1 MKAPILGIDFTHY
14 GKTEKPKKAPVQL
27 LNIGAEKLL
36 HELDDSSATNLI
48 QGKCCGG
55 GCCRLGPSS
64 EVPTPTRSPSEVLDL
79 PTNDAFKD
87 LNLKLTPLSSRSR
100 LSNTTPL
107 PLKTISLEPVSSGTT
122 HVSTVDTHPPKFVTP
137 HPPYGIFSA
146 KIFDTRELTKE
157 NAEKRTYHFDID
169 VTDYPEEVE
178 GVDFR
183 VGGAIGIQAPN
194 HPETVDSIF
203 SLLGVSKA
211 ERDEPVLL
219 KTEGGR
225 WPTIWG
231 EEEARSLVTT
241 RRELL
246 TWTVDVQSYAPTK
259 NLLRVLAEYCTD
271 EDQKTIL
278 LYLCSKQGQAAFC
291 ELRTGPYVTLEQL
304 LTAFPSCK
312 PPLDHLL
319 CNLQTLMPRFY
330 SLSNDPHFSRHEHRR
345 IVEIAV
351 SVHESENRWKAG
363 NRTGVGS
370 GYFERVA
377 RNMIDNGATNVTVPM
392 FRGLMANPLAKEF
405 IADGPMLLI
414 GAGVG
419 IAPFRGFVQRRL
431 QNANCVNKVW
441 VLQGVRDSLV
451 DELYHGEWGVSDEEI
466 KKVVESRRGT
476 KKYVQDEVRA
486 QADLVWFVI
495 NSLDGRV
502 FVCGSSKGMG
512 EGVEQALCDVAVEK
526 GRLSAS
532 EAKEFWKKKKEGG
545 QYIAET
551 W

>member
-1 MKAPILGIDFTHY
+1 
-14 GKTEKPKKAPVQL
+14 
-27 LNIGAEKLL
+27 
-36 HELDDSSATNLI
+36 
-48 QGKCCGG
+48 
-55 GCCRLGPSS
+55 
-64 EVPTPTRSPSEVLDL
+64 
-79 PTNDAFKD
+79 
-87 LNLKLTPLSSRSR
+87 
-100 LSNTTPL
+100 
-107 PLKTISLEPVSSGTT
+107 
-122 HVSTVDTHPPKFVTP
+122 
-137 HPPYGIFSA
+137 
-146 KIFDTRELTKE
+146 
-157 NAEKRTYHFDID
+157 
-169 VTDYPEEVE
+169 
-178 GVDFR
+178 
-183 VGGAIGIQAPN
+183 
-194 HPETVDSIF
+194 
-203 SLLGVSKA
+203 
-211 ERDEPVLL
+211 
-219 KTEGGR
+219 
-225 WPTIWG
+225 
-231 EEEARSLVTT
+231 
-241 RRELL
+241 
-246 TWTVDVQSYAPTK
+246 
-259 NLLRVLAEYCTD
+259 
-271 EDQKTIL
+271 
-278 LYLCSKQGQAAFC
+278 
-291 ELRTGPYVTLEQL
+291 
-304 LTAFPSCK
+304 
-312 PPLDHLL
+312 
-319 CNLQTLMPRFY
+319 MPRFY

-545 QYIAET
+545 QYIAVSVPLSDLEIST
-551 W
+551 DMITGDLVIGHIPERVYIRVAISVRFFFFFFLKGIYGVRWCNLFSGEIGHFAGGFCFSICVFFVAKNLDGLMMVDARKAVRKYII